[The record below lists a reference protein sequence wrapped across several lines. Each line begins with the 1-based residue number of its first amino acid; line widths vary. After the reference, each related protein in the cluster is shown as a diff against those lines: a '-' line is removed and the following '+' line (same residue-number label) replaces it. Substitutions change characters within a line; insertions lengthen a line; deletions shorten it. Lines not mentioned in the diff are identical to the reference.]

1 MVVPS
6 EETWHVPEARSHG
19 LSDGRLRAGAR
30 RLRCGIAATLLA
42 MILTGCGG
50 GSEPAATIRDSDD
63 DGLHGALL
71 VEQYVVPDLPLTE
84 TDEQPF
90 SLAADTDKPLTL
102 VFFGYTHCPDICPL
116 TMANVASAVARLS
129 DEQRAQLD
137 VVVVTTDP
145 ARDDEVTLR
154 AWLDRFDP
162 GFLGLTGPLQR
173 ISRIGDA
180 VGVSIEKGRKLPGG
194 GYEVDHST
202 PVVAIDARDR
212 VPVVW
217 TQGFSPV
224 DLAEDLAALLDHPE
238 DFDLER
244 PDE

>member
-1 MVVPS
+1 M
-6 EETWHVPEARSHG
+6 PEVRSHG
-19 LSDGRLRAGAR
+19 LPHGRLRAGAR
-30 RLRCGIAATLLA
+30 RRHVGLGATLLA
-42 MILTGCGG
+42 LLLTGCGG
-50 GSEPAATIRDSDD
+50 GSEPVATIRDGDD

-71 VEQYVVPDLPLTE
+71 VQQYVVPDLPLTD
-84 TDEQPF
+84 TDGQPF
-90 SLAADTDKPLTL
+90 SLAADTDRPLTL

-116 TMANVASAVARLS
+116 TMANVASGVARLS
-129 DEQRAQLD
+129 DEQRAQLE

-145 ARDDEVTLR
+145 ARDDEATLR

-162 GFLGLTGPLQR
+162 GFEGLTGPLQR
-173 ISRIGDA
+173 ISSIGDA
-180 VGVSIEKGRKLPGG
+180 MGVSIEKGRKLPGG

-202 PVVAIDARDR
+202 PLVAIDARDR

-238 DFDLER
+238 DFDLEQ
-244 PDE
+244 PDD

>member
-1 MVVPS
+1 MPDV
-6 EETWHVPEARSHG
+6 RSA
-19 LSDGRLRAGAR
+19 GRPPRRPRSRLAR
-30 RLRCGIAATLLA
+30 RLSAGLAATLLA
-42 MILTGCGG
+42 GAVAACGG
-50 GSEPAATIRDSDD
+50 GTEPVATIRGGDD

-71 VEQYVVPDLPLTE
+71 VEQYVVPDLPLTD
-84 TDEQPF
+84 TGGQPF

-145 ARDDEVTLR
+145 ARDDEATLR
-154 AWLDRFDP
+154 AWLDRFAPD
-162 GFLGLTGPLQR
+162 FIGLTGPLPR
-173 ISRIGDA
+173 ITRIA
-180 VGVSIEKGRKLPGG
+180 EAMGVAIEKGRKLPSG
-194 GYEVDHST
+194 GYEVDHGT
-202 PVVAIDARDR
+202 PLVAVDAQDR
-212 VPVVW
+212 SPVVW

-238 DFDLER
+238 DFDLEQT
-244 PDE
+244 DE